1 MAPSDP
7 PTRRALAILG
17 SALFL
22 VIAAGIGAGLVPWWI
37 SHWVVQAPLFGFPP
51 IRALGALLIVLGIP
65 VLLDSFARFALQG
78 IGTPAPVFPTRHL
91 VVMGFYR
98 YVRNPIYL
106 AVVSVI
112 LGEGM
117 ILGNVNLLA
126 YGVLA
131 WLSTHLFVVTYE
143 EPTLRKTFGAEY
155 DAFCANVPRWVP
167 RLRPWNES
175 TGRTAN
181 PVPPPPAG

>member
-1 MAPSDP
+1 MA
-7 PTRRALAILG
+7 LVG

-37 SHWVVQAPLFGFPP
+37 SRWDVQVPLFGFPP
-51 IRALGALLIVLGIP
+51 IRVLGIILIVLSIP

-78 IGTPAPVFPTRHL
+78 IGTPAPVFPTLHL
-91 VVMGFYR
+91 VVKGFYR

-112 LGEGM
+112 LGQGM

-131 WLSTHLFVVTYE
+131 WLGTHLFVVAYE
-143 EPTLRKTFGAEY
+143 EPTLRKPFGPQY

-167 RLRPWNES
+167 RLSPWS
-175 TGRTAN
+175 AKIGRS
-181 PVPPPPAG
+181 

>member
-7 PTRRALAILG
+7 PARRAWAILG
-17 SALFL
+17 SALFFL
-22 VIAAGIGAGLVPWWI
+22 VAPGIGGVLVPWWI
-37 SHWVVQAPLFGFPP
+37 SHWDVHAPFFGFPP
-51 IRALGALLIVLGIP
+51 IRAFGALLIVLGIP
-65 VLLDSFARFALQG
+65 VVLDSFARFALQG

-91 VVMGFYR
+91 VVKGFYR

-106 AVVSVI
+106 AAVSVI
-112 LGEGM
+112 LGQGVV
-117 ILGNVNLLA
+117 LGNVNLLG

-131 WLSTHLFVVTYE
+131 WLGSHLFVVTYE

-167 RLRPWNES
+167 RLSPWDAS
-175 TGRTAN
+175 TVKG
-181 PVPPPPAG
+181 